1 MKLTIKQR
9 AFVDEYMVCRNGAEA
24 ARRAGYGVLSARV
37 TASRLLTKA
46 NIIAYLAVKEAE
58 LAAKVEISKVRVVN
72 ELLGGIAMA
81 ESKLDP
87 GTMIHGWIEIAKML
101 DLYKPEAQ
109 NVAPSASYEVL
120 SAKYEAMSDEEL
132 MDVIA
137 GKVVVAG

>member
-9 AFVDEYMVCRNGAEA
+9 AFIDEYMICRNGAEA

-37 TASRLLTKA
+37 TASRLLTNA
-46 NIIAYLAVKEAE
+46 NVKSYLAMKEAE

-81 ESKLDP
+81 ESMLDP
-87 GTMIHGWIEIAKML
+87 STMMRGWLEIAKML
-101 DLYKPEAQ
+101 DLYKPDAQ
-109 NVAPSASYEVL
+109 NEALGASYEDL

-132 MDVIA
+132 MAIA
-137 GKVVVAG
+137 SYSAAS